1 MYRAGWIILMV
12 MGMLVASVLADA
24 AVQKSGGSVSIV
36 NSSYQP
42 GTVSI
47 KTGQSV
53 TWTNN
58 DDRDHTVA
66 GTDGSFSSGNL
77 KPGQTFTHR
86 FTKAGTYSYGCKLH
100 PRMRGSV
107 TVTD

>member
-1 MYRAGWIILMV
+1 MRQAGWIILIATV
-12 MGMLVASVLADA
+12 LLGGSVLADA
-24 AVQKSGGSVSIV
+24 LAQQRGASVSIV

-42 GTVSI
+42 ASVSI
-47 KTGQSV
+47 KVGESV
-53 TWTNN
+53 VWTNN

-66 GTDGSFSSGNL
+66 AADGSFASGNL
-77 KPGQTFTHR
+77 KPGQSFSHR
-86 FTKAGTYSYGCKLH
+86 FSRAGTFSYGCKLH